1 MQCKRPE
8 SSAPST
14 PLDSKRFSTSSHVL
28 LSKSVWVI
36 GIHGLVPEIDIMG
49 QHGDLG
55 LVAPSWCL
63 QQLGSEVAGAIRTG
77 REGPA
82 IIGKGDILFSLAL
95 FE

>member
-1 MQCKRPE
+1 
-8 SSAPST
+8 
-14 PLDSKRFSTSSHVL
+14 
-28 LSKSVWVI
+28 
-36 GIHGLVPEIDIMG
+36 MG

>member
-1 MQCKRPE
+1 
-8 SSAPST
+8 
-14 PLDSKRFSTSSHVL
+14 
-28 LSKSVWVI
+28 
-36 GIHGLVPEIDIMG
+36 MG

-55 LVAPSWCL
+55 LVAPSWRL

-82 IIGKGDILFSLAL
+82 IIEKGDILFSLAF